1 MRICIIEDDIKLSHY
16 LLKSLTQE
24 GHSVELCHDGK
35 TGLIQASTESFDAI
49 VLDRMLPGLNGLN
62 LLKALREM
70 KIYTPVLML
79 SNLGEVDHRVEG
91 LRNGCDDYLAKPFS
105 FAELLARIEVIGKR
119 RPLSSAQ
126 KSLIVSD
133 LELNLLSR
141 QAQRKDR
148 SIDLLTREFKLL
160 EYLMLHEG
168 QVVTKTMLLEQV
180 WDLHFDPKTNVV
192 EVHISRLRKKIDHPL
207 ETPLIHTIR
216 GAGYVLHKKD

>member
-79 SNLGEVDHRVEG
+79 SNLG
-91 LRNGCDDYLAKPFS
+91 K
-105 FAELLARIEVIGKR
+105 
-119 RPLSSAQ
+119 
-126 KSLIVSD
+126 
-133 LELNLLSR
+133 
-141 QAQRKDR
+141 
-148 SIDLLTREFKLL
+148 
-160 EYLMLHEG
+160 
-168 QVVTKTMLLEQV
+168 
-180 WDLHFDPKTNVV
+180 
-192 EVHISRLRKKIDHPL
+192 
-207 ETPLIHTIR
+207 
-216 GAGYVLHKKD
+216 